1 MDHAA
6 GRRLAI
12 QRARSYALL
21 PQFNTRGRRT
31 ETTQEKV
38 RRLERTEMM
47 LRRRIEA
54 MNDLFRKFRETH
66 QLWVADCKAFWA
78 KLKEVDARNRELK
91 DHLKVAIKHI
101 KAVDEELLQD
111 EQNTEKIIPILLAQ
125 TRLAHIRLNALQE
138 AYNVLPALRDKL
150 TLKQLLHSSED
161 SVRRCKIE
169 QEVATLLK
177 EAGVESLLVGDIAS
191 SQTPDATPSQQSSAN
206 EVMDAPTD
214 EED

>member
-12 QRARSYALL
+12 LRARSYALL

-31 ETTQEKV
+31 ETTQEKL

-47 LRRRIEA
+47 LRRRIEV
-54 MNDLFRKFRETH
+54 MNDFIRKFRETH
-66 QLWVADCKAFWA
+66 QLWVADCRAFWE
-78 KLKEVDARNRELK
+78 KLKEVDKRNRELK

-111 EQNTEKIIPILLAQ
+111 KQNAEKIIPILLAQ
-125 TRLAHIRLNALQE
+125 TRLAHIRLAALQE
-138 AYNVLPALRDKL
+138 AYNVLPTLRDKL

-169 QEVATLLK
+169 QEVTTLLK
-177 EAGVESLLVGDIAS
+177 DAGVESLLIRDITS
-191 SQTPDATPSQQSSAN
+191 SQTPNATPSQQSSAD
-206 EVMDAPTD
+206 EGTATSTD
-214 EED
+214 KD